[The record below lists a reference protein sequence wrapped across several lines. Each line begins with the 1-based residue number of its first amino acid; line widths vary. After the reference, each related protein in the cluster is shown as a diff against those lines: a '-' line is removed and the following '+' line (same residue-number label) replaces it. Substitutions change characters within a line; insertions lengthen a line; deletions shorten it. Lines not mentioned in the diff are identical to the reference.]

1 LHSWSSTLAY
11 VTRLSLD
18 FRSPQ
23 WCLQFACLVS
33 FEAVDRSGGD
43 LSFSSIVAASEDWL
57 RCLRL

>member
-1 LHSWSSTLAY
+1 M
-11 VTRLSLD
+11 TRLSLD

-43 LSFSSIVAASEDWL
+43 LSFSSIVAAGEDWL